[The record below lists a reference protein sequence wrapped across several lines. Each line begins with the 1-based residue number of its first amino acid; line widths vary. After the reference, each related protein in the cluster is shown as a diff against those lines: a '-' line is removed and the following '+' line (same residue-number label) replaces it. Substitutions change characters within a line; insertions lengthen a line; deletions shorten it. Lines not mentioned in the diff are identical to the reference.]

1 MRGLLA
7 RSGMTMM
14 LLLTLSAGC
23 ARQPRALYTTYAL
36 GGGWCEATPT
46 PIHAATDTA
55 PGAPRFTLRGEV
67 RTPPN
72 GPALSNTRVLLY
84 GPLNSV
90 VHPNIAQKWL
100 DAILPF
106 EPTHQSERTA
116 WAFCLTQLAR
126 KSGQR
131 AIDIDDSH
139 LAITAA
145 GLNPLQ
151 SLPHLGAL
159 GVDAKDDW
167 MPNIAAMPSVLSWLR
182 SSRLPPMP
190 STTTATISTR

>member
-84 GPLNSV
+84 GHGAAAIHGQMFAFDSVPGGRYSLVALADGYMPGVKSVHLPTPPDSSV
-90 VHPNIAQKWL
+90 VVSLTPLHPGQY
-100 DAILPF
+100 
-106 EPTHQSERTA
+106 
-116 WAFCLTQLAR
+116 CLGGFHAEVR
-126 KSGQR
+126 
-131 AIDIDDSH
+131 
-139 LAITAA
+139 
-145 GLNPLQ
+145 PY
-151 SLPHLGAL
+151 P
-159 GVDAKDDW
+159 
-167 MPNIAAMPSVLSWLR
+167 
-182 SSRLPPMP
+182 SSRPWWQFW
-190 STTTATISTR
+190 RRRE